1 MTGLQWVV
9 LSAYVRVMPDSER
22 RRVIVEALDAGQPTP
37 SGQRVARTLAESA
50 GMLERGRITEHG
62 RKAARVFLSR
72 FPAKGNT

>member
-9 LSAYVRVMPDSER
+9 LSAYARVMPDGPVR
-22 RRVIVEALDAGQPTP
+22 RDLLTALDAGQPTP

>member
-22 RRVIVEALDAGQPTP
+22 RRVIALALDASQPTP